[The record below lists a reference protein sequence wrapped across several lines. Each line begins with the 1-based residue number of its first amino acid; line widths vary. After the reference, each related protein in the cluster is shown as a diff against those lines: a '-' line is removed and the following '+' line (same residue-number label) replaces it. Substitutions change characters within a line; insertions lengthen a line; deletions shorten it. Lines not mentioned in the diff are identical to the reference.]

1 LTEVKRTIKF
11 IESFL
16 EIVWKLF
23 GNGPKSLKQPI
34 SYKPYKLVVSWVL
47 GCGWASW
54 GSGLALACWLRS
66 ETREQGFSVKMG
78 KARMSTKDETGGS
91 EAGGNRAKLV
101 AAGSVPFNGD
111 RCARLVAV
119 ELGVCECAFFTAA
132 HSWTHLGLVLDVRCG
147 KVQ

>member
-1 LTEVKRTIKF
+1 MTEVKRTIKF

-47 GCGWASW
+47 GCGWAGW

-91 EAGGNRAKLV
+91 DEGGNKPKSVAGG
-101 AAGSVPFNGD
+101 SVLFNSD
-111 RCARLVAV
+111 RCAQPVAV
-119 ELGVCECAFFTAA
+119 ELGVSERALFD
-132 HSWTHLGLVLDVRCG
+132 S
-147 KVQ
+147 

>member
-91 EAGGNRAKLV
+91 DEGGNKPKSV
-101 AAGSVPFNGD
+101 AAGSFCLIAIGVPNLWLWS
-111 RCARLVAV
+111 LVSVSVRSLTDYNA
-119 ELGVCECAFFTAA
+119 EQGHRQGIRA
-132 HSWTHLGLVLDVRCG
+132 HIRAGG
-147 KVQ
+147 